1 MPLITNVTSAWSSA
15 VTLTTDEVWQ
25 ARRGGVF
32 VSTAAS
38 PAANDGV
45 LLREGTALQIA
56 SGRAVRYRTEV
67 AEGAIIAREAI

>member
-1 MPLITNVTSAWSSA
+1 MPLITNVTSAWSTA

-32 VSTAAS
+32 LSTAAT
-38 PAANDGV
+38 PAAGDGL

-56 SGRAVRYRTEV
+56 SGRAVRVRTES
-67 AEGAIIAREAI
+67 AEGAVIAREAI